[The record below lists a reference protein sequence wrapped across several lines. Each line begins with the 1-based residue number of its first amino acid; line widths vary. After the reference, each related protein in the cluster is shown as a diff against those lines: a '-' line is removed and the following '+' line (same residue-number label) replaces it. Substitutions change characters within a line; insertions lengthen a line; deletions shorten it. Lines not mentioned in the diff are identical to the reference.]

1 MGIVSGE
8 DHSGMNRM
16 GRMPTP
22 VILIFA
28 VIAVYVQYWTI
39 RYAVRHALS
48 DADERRSKTGSLGRF
63 AGA

>member
-1 MGIVSGE
+1 
-8 DHSGMNRM
+8 
-16 GRMPTP
+16 MPTP

-39 RYAVRHALS
+39 RYAVRHALA